1 MNMNPSIAGVTIPD
15 SKIAREVTELIKDTE
30 SPLLFHHSIRVYLF
44 GALTGIRKGLKFD
57 PELLYIGAMFHDL
70 GLTQAYRHSMERF
83 EVDGANA
90 ARDFMRQH
98 QISEAE
104 IDLVW
109 DAIALHTTPGI
120 PQHKKPEVALVQAG
134 AAMDVVG
141 MGFSEFTPEQREQ
154 VTTAYPRG
162 SHFKE
167 NIIQA
172 FLDGMKHRP
181 ESTVGTMNADILEL
195 KDPTYKRVNFCSLI
209 LESNWH
215 E

>member
-1 MNMNPSIAGVTIPD
+1 MNPSIAGVTIPD

-83 EVDGANA
+83 EVDSANA

-134 AAMDVVG
+134 VAMDVIG
-141 MGFSEFTPEQREQ
+141 ADFSEFTPEQREQ
-154 VTTAYPRG
+154 VITAYPRG

-167 NIIQA
+167 NIIQTFA
-172 FLDGMKHRP
+172 DGMKHRP
-181 ESTVGTMNADILEL
+181 ESTFGTMNADILEL
-195 KDPTYKRVNFCSLI
+195 KDRTYKRVNFCSLI
-209 LESNWH
+209 LESNWQ

>member
-1 MNMNPSIAGVTIPD
+1 MNPSIAGVTIPD

-30 SPLLFHHSIRVYLF
+30 SPLLFHHSARVYLF

-90 ARDFMRQH
+90 ARDFMRRH

-134 AAMDVVG
+134 VAMDVVG

-154 VTTAYPRG
+154 VITAHPRG

-167 NIIQA
+167 NIIQTFA
-172 FLDGMKHRP
+172 DGMKHRP
-181 ESTVGTMNADILEL
+181 ESTFGTMNADILEL
-195 KDPTYKRVNFCSLI
+195 KDPTYKRVNFCNLI